1 MKSTVWESP
10 YYNFTWYS
18 CKKSLGITGP
28 ENPCWIH
35 VSYWKPRGYW
45 VQVWMSNVSDKEI
58 KKTSDFRP
66 SSRDQ
71 MENWLY
77 FQLLIFG
84 GKEGDQVSGHW
95 GLFPYCFSEFHINFW
110 LKFQS
115 SLLWP
120 FQGRTT
126 QSLQQRQW
134 FHFCACLIPQ
144 KLLLL
149 SSFEKQKFKVCFSV
163 FVLKLHCFILSSK
176 PGILLKGI
184 FWLKRNLFLFF
195 FCLFCQTLFP
205 ETPDPSSW
213 LFWELGSASCP
224 DCSRGTK
231 SSRQGHAGWGSCP
244 HPATL
249 VGCWRLA
256 MALSCCWLITSCPC
270 FAFPKGKGA
279 HPCVCPDFQS
289 G

>member
-1 MKSTVWESP
+1 M
-10 YYNFTWYS
+10 
-18 CKKSLGITGP
+18 
-28 ENPCWIH
+28 
-35 VSYWKPRGYW
+35 
-45 VQVWMSNVSDKEI
+45 

-84 GKEGDQVSGHW
+84 GKEGEQVSGHW
-95 GLFPYCFSEFHINFW
+95 GLFPYCFSEIHINFW

-144 KLLLL
+144 KLLL

-176 PGILLKGI
+176 PGTLLKGI

-195 FCLFCQTLFP
+195 F
-205 ETPDPSSW
+205 
-213 LFWELGSASCP
+213 
-224 DCSRGTK
+224 
-231 SSRQGHAGWGSCP
+231 
-244 HPATL
+244 
-249 VGCWRLA
+249 V
-256 MALSCCWLITSCPC
+256 C
-270 FAFPKGKGA
+270 FARLCSLKHLTHPLGCFGSLVQPPALTAPGA
-279 HPCVCPDFQS
+279 QKAAGRAMLAEGPVLTLTLWWDAGDWQWH
-289 G
+289 

>member
-195 FCLFCQTLFP
+195 FLFVLPNFVPWNTWPILLAVLGAWFSLLPWLLQGHKKQQAGPCWLRVLSSPCHFGGMLETGNGTKLLLADHKLPLFCF
-205 ETPDPSSW
+205 S
-213 LFWELGSASCP
+213 
-224 DCSRGTK
+224 
-231 SSRQGHAGWGSCP
+231 
-244 HPATL
+244 
-249 VGCWRLA
+249 
-256 MALSCCWLITSCPC
+256 
-270 FAFPKGKGA
+270 
-279 HPCVCPDFQS
+279 
-289 G
+289 